1 MVCFPPQKINHLY
14 GYRTP
19 KSMKSQKHW
28 DFAQKTASKKIIIYG
43 VYFLFISF
51 AGLFMPLHNNYLALL
66 AIAVVII
73 LSILFIIDVE
83 IALKKKF
90 PE

>member
-1 MVCFPPQKINHLY
+1 
-14 GYRTP
+14 
-19 KSMKSQKHW
+19 
-28 DFAQKTASKKIIIYG
+28 
-43 VYFLFISF
+43 
-51 AGLFMPLHNNYLALL
+51 MPLHNNYLALL